1 MLEGSLHAAS
11 LKMRLVREVVGSCS
25 PVWPPAL
32 PPGSLG
38 EVLPLICYCVPG
50 SAAPGRKAFKEAMFP
65 KLNESLADPAV
76 KIVEH
81 SIDISICEHHCFY
94 Y

>member
-1 MLEGSLHAAS
+1 MLCAAS
-11 LKMRLVREVVGSCS
+11 LRMSLVWEVVGSCS

-32 PPGSLG
+32 PPGSLD

-50 SAAPGRKAFKEAMFP
+50 STAPGRRAFKETIFP
-65 KLNESLADPAV
+65 KLNKSLADPAV

-81 SIDISICEHHCFY
+81 NVDIIICKHSCF
-94 Y
+94 